1 MKYKRYSGGKT
12 FKLDKK
18 TNLLLGINSDF
29 DDYINLYKNNLF
41 LDNTAES
48 EYKQTLLKLIYKFKC
63 KS

>member
-29 DDYINLYKNNLF
+29 DDYVNLYKNNLF
-41 LDNTAES
+41 LDNTAQS
-48 EYKQTLLKLIYKFKC
+48 
-63 KS
+63 